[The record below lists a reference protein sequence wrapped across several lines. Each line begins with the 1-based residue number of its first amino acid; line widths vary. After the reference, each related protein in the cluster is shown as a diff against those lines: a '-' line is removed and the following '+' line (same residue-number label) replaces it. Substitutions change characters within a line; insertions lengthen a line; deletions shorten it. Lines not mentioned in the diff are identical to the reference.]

1 MPRVFSSKK
10 AEKRR
15 GLLDN
20 LKFGES
26 YTSLILGIIVVIV
39 GTVLLLSLVRTR
51 SDAPQISS
59 TNTSQNA
66 TDSAQFENGDQ
77 GAGAESQNRNR
88 VVKQGAT
95 YTVQTGDTLWNIAE
109 SAYKSGYKWTEIARA
124 NKLSNPDSIE
134 AGMKLSIPEI
144 EQKIATTEPEKK
156 DSDQQEKK
164 ETGGAKETK
173 VDSDGKIT
181 GNQYTVKAGDSL
193 WEISVR
199 AYGDGYKWSEIAKA
213 NKLANPDLI
222 HPGNKFTLPRK

>member
-10 AEKRR
+10 AEKRK
-15 GLLDN
+15 GLLDS

-77 GAGAESQNRNR
+77 GAGVENQNRNR
-88 VVKQGAT
+88 VVKQGTT
-95 YTVQTGDTLWNIAE
+95 YTVQKGDTLWNIAE
-109 SAYKSGYKWTEIARA
+109 SAYKNGYRWTEIARA

-164 ETGGAKETK
+164 ETSGAKETK
-173 VDSDGKIT
+173 VDSAGKIT

-213 NKLANPDLI
+213 NKLTNPDLI